1 MSIRRIDTGAPKIA
15 QAPCG
20 LTSEKFAEAVAR
32 HAAKHQINPILTTD
46 KVSVSCRNPQLCDVV
61 FSKLPVTVAV
71 RWRMDVP
78 WAVAGWDTKTGRKAC
93 RWKYRCEEAGLVL
106 SDTEDKCAEDNSVG
120 PPTPSPG
127 PAPGGPPSPPPKTQ
141 SGDLIAAVMGG
152 PSEGADRA

>member
-1 MSIRRIDTGAPKIA
+1 MEPVHFFNIA
-15 QAPCG
+15 TANPGTVSFCK
-20 LTSEKFAEAVAR
+20 SFKVFNNVKFFR
-32 HAAKHQINPILTTD
+32 GAKHQINPILTTD

-93 RWKYRCEEAGLVL
+93 RWNYHCEEAGLVL

-120 PPTPSPG
+120 PPAPSPG

-152 PSEGADRA
+152 PGEGPG